1 MQNANIVKLRFL
13 LQHAEVLNNFSRLL
27 DRAAGLLTTGQVSNR
42 PDVPEILPQ
51 ELHDLVGPDTV
62 RKIKAAHAAFHSP
75 ELLDPKPEPEAKI
88 IYIEVPAEP
97 AAPAAE
103 EPVAPAAEEPV
114 APPAPDVTEPT
125 A

>member
-1 MQNANIVKLRFL
+1 MQNTNIVKLRFL

-27 DRAAGLLTTGQVSNR
+27 DRAAGLLTAGQVSNR

-103 EPVAPAAEEPV
+103 EPVAP
-114 APPAPDVTEPT
+114 PAPDVTEPT